1 MYNNGDY
8 ILKSMLPLLYGLFTM
23 LLVLVKIST
32 HTRALSL
39 LVVACAATS
48 VGFFLSLSVSTVKI
62 IAKYNTKRKSYA
74 THGTV

>member
-1 MYNNGDY
+1 
-8 ILKSMLPLLYGLFTM
+8 MLPLLYELFTM

-32 HTRALSL
+32 HTRAL

-48 VGFFLSLSVSTVKI
+48 VGFLLSLSVSMVKI
-62 IAKYNTKRKSYA
+62 IAKYNTKRKPYA